1 MKRNPKGETPMAVS
15 ARSMTSRI
23 ADAVQGVL
31 EAATRLIDVVMP
43 VPQPRLVPVR
53 VRSRSRNGNRR

>member
-1 MKRNPKGETPMAVS
+1 MAVS

-53 VRSRSRNGNRR
+53 VKSRSRDGNRR